1 MLIRWDFMEDVTGH
15 YICLGEISFSISLP
29 IMQKLYLS
37 HISVVTKLL
46 ISIYM
51 SIVKMLSSG
60 IFCYKD
66 MVGLWCLIPHSTIF
80 QLYHGE
86 EFYWWKKQE
95 YLEKTTD
102 LSQVTDKLNVVP
114 STSYHEQDSNSQR

>member
-1 MLIRWDFMEDVTGH
+1 MLIRWDFMEGVTGY

-51 SIVKMLSSG
+51 SIVKMLSSE

-86 EFYWWKKQE
+86 EFYWWKTQE

-114 STSYHEQDSNSQR
+114 STSYHDQDSNSQR

>member
-1 MLIRWDFMEDVTGH
+1 MLIRWDFMEGVTGH

-66 MVGLWCLIPHSTIF
+66 MVGLWCLIPHSKIF

-86 EFYWWKKQE
+86 EFYWWKTQE

-114 STSYHEQDSNSQR
+114 STSYHDQDSNSQR